1 MEPAQARV
9 RPRGRSFF
17 ADDEVVRKK
26 MPDSESLIVTSRE
39 RAGKGAARAA
49 RREGL
54 IPAVIY
60 GDKRPPVTINLNYHE
75 ITQRLQKIGFYT
87 TLFDLKVGN
96 KSERVLARDVQFDPV
111 KDFPIHVD
119 FLRITKGAKVTVQ
132 VPVRFINEEESPGL
146 RQGGVLNV
154 VRYEIGLVCPAD
166 NIPDEVVVDVTGMEL
181 TDSIHIS
188 QVTLPEG
195 VEPEISDRDFTIAT
209 VGAPSAVRSE
219 AQEAQEA
226 REEELAEEME
236 EEGEEGE
243 EGEVPES
250 SE

>member
-1 MEPAQARV
+1 
-9 RPRGRSFF
+9 
-17 ADDEVVRKK
+17 
-26 MPDSESLIVTSRE
+26 MPDSESLIVTPRE

-60 GDKRPPVTINLNYHE
+60 GDKRPPVTINLSYHE
-75 ITQRLQKIGFYT
+75 ISQRLHKIGFYT
-87 TLFDLKVGN
+87 TLFDLKVGS
-96 KSERVLARDVQFDPV
+96 KRERVLARDVQFDPV
-111 KDFPIHVD
+111 KDVPIHVD
-119 FLRITKGAKVTVQ
+119 FLRIAKGAKVTVQ

-146 RQGGVLNV
+146 KQGGVLNV

-166 NIPDEVVVDVTGMEL
+166 NIPDEIEIDLTGMEL
-181 TDSIHIS
+181 SDSIHIS
-188 QVTLPEG
+188 QVNLPDD

-209 VGAPSAVRSE
+209 IGAPSAVKSE

-226 REEELAEEME
+226 REEELAEEAE
-236 EEGEEGE
+236 AEEGEEE
-243 EGEVPES
+243 AEES